1 MSMETALRAR
11 LKADAGVF
19 ALVGSRVDWSVRP
32 QGTSSP
38 CIVLTVIADLRDQHF
53 QGFAG
58 FRSTRVQIDC
68 YAATKA
74 VAVSLREAVIAA
86 VVPEATVSGVT
97 FLRAFINTV
106 LDRGDQTETGFIHRE
121 LIDLNCWHN
130 A

>member
-1 MSMETALRAR
+1 MSMETALRTR
-11 LKADAGVF
+11 LKNDAGVS
-19 ALVGSRVDWSVRP
+19 ALVGTRIDWSVRP
-32 QGTSSP
+32 QGSITP
-38 CIVLTVIADLRDQHF
+38 CVVLTMIADNRDQHF

-58 FRSTRVQIDC
+58 FRSTRIQIDC

-74 VAVSLREAVIAA
+74 AAVALREAVIAA